1 MSILITGGAGYI
13 GSHIVERLIKNK
25 NKTIILD
32 NLSTGHK
39 KLINKKATFVKGD
52 INDKNLIRSI
62 LKSYNVK
69 TIIHLAACLNVNEA
83 EINPSKY
90 MKNNE
95 IEISVEF
102 GSKKN
107 EATVWTCDL
116 TQKYID
122 INGKYRS

>member
-1 MSILITGGAGYI
+1 MAI
-13 GSHIVERLIKNK
+13 G
-25 NKTIILD
+25 KTNEIFD
-32 NLSTGHK
+32 HK
-39 KLINKKATFVKGD
+39 KLRIYIGKY
-52 INDKNLIRSI
+52 LITYDGRR
-62 LKSYNVK
+62 YNGY
-69 TIIHLAACLNVNEA
+69 NE
-83 EINPSKY
+83 NRLSKY

-102 GSKKN
+102 GRKKN

>member
-1 MSILITGGAGYI
+1 MAI
-13 GSHIVERLIKNK
+13 GKSNEIF
-25 NKTIILD
+25 D
-32 NLSTGHK
+32 HK
-39 KLINKKATFVKGD
+39 KLSIYIGTHLITYEGRRSNRYNENK
-52 INDKNLIRSI
+52 L
-62 LKSYNVK
+62 
-69 TIIHLAACLNVNEA
+69 
-83 EINPSKY
+83 SKY

>member
-1 MSILITGGAGYI
+1 MAIGKTNEIFNQKKLRIYIGKHLITYDGRRNNGY
-13 GSHIVERLIKNK
+13 SE
-25 NKTIILD
+25 
-32 NLSTGHK
+32 K
-39 KLINKKATFVKGD
+39 KV
-52 INDKNLIRSI
+52 
-62 LKSYNVK
+62 
-69 TIIHLAACLNVNEA
+69 
-83 EINPSKY
+83 SKY

-107 EATVWTCDL
+107 EVTIWTCDL

>member
-1 MSILITGGAGYI
+1 MTEEETM
-13 GSHIVERLIKNK
+13 V
-25 NKTIILD
+25 TV
-32 NLSTGHK
+32 K
-39 KLINKKATFVKGD
+39 KKV
-52 INDKNLIRSI
+52 
-62 LKSYNVK
+62 
-69 TIIHLAACLNVNEA
+69 
-83 EINPSKY
+83 SKY

-107 EATVWTCDL
+107 EVTIWTCDL